1 MKAKQLSSSRG
12 VAPKMSREDR
22 EIVKALNAL
31 VVDSAELRQLEK
43 LLGNFNLFRVLR
55 FEHGEIRHSNV
66 LAWLLQPEE
75 AHGLRDLFLRRWL
88 MRVFHDSDSETA
100 CHLAPAEFDAMNL
113 RSVTVER
120 EWNSIDLLLQLETFD
135 HGTWIVAIENKVRAK
150 QRQGQLLDYRK
161 RVEAA
166 FPRAAHRL
174 YVFLTQY
181 PEEPEDPLFALATYR
196 QVFEVLSGC
205 FEEQRSTIGEEPKVL
220 LNHYLRILK
229 ESFMENS
236 EITDLVQKIYQKHRR
251 ALDVI
256 FENRK
261 DPHQQLF
268 DAVEQLMKQSAAS
281 GDFVPMLSHGGIVRF
296 LPKQWKTPANLA
308 GKGWGDRDSAYVL
321 CEVQLWTKFPRLE
334 VVEGYSPE
342 KWKADLWKLSK
353 AEHFTNESRQPG
365 PEAEYMRAYS
375 IKSPIRLV
383 HAEIEDVDQMARDIW
398 NWCLQQMAGEEFG
411 RVLKKVAEHVKKLP
425 AAQG

>member
-1 MKAKQLSSSRG
+1 MKAKQISANCG
-12 VAPKMSREDR
+12 AATKMSREDR
-22 EIVKALNAL
+22 ETVKALNAL
-31 VVDSAELRQLEK
+31 VVDSTELRQLEK

-55 FEHGEIRHSNV
+55 IEHGEIRHSNV

-100 CHLAPAEFDAMNL
+100 CHLDPAEFDAMNL

-120 EWNSIDLLLQLETFD
+120 EWNSIDLLLKLETFD

-150 QRQGQLLDYRK
+150 QRPGQLPDYRK

-174 YVFLTQY
+174 FIFLTQY
-181 PEEPEDPLFALATYR
+181 PEDPEDPLFALATYR

-205 FEEQRSTIGEEPKVL
+205 VEEQRSAIGEEPMVL

-236 EITDLVQKIYQKHRR
+236 EITNLVQKIYQKHRR

-256 FENRK
+256 YEKRK
-261 DPHQQLF
+261 DPRQHLS

-281 GDFVPMLSHGGIVRF
+281 GDFVPMSSEVAYVRF

-308 GKGWGDRDSAYVL
+308 GTSWGDQESAYVL
-321 CEVQLWTKFPRLE
+321 CELNLTGKFPYLE
-334 VVEGYSPE
+334 VLEGHSPK

-353 AEHFTNESRQPG
+353 AERFTNERKQPG
-365 PEAEYMRAYS
+365 PEVEYMRAYS
-375 IKSPIRLV
+375 VKSPIRLV
-383 HAEIEDVDQMARDIW
+383 HAEIKDVDQMARDIW
-398 NWCLQQMAGEEFG
+398 DWCLQEMEGEEFG
-411 RVLKKVAEHVKKLP
+411 RVSKKVAEHVKKLP
-425 AAQG
+425 SAQA

>member
-1 MKAKQLSSSRG
+1 MKAKQLSSRG
-12 VAPKMSREDR
+12 GAATKMSREDR

-55 FEHGEIRHSNV
+55 FEQGEIRHSNV
-66 LAWLLQPEE
+66 LSWLLQPEE

-113 RSVTVER
+113 RSVTVQR

-135 HGTWIVAIENKVRAK
+135 HGTWVVAIENKVRAK
-150 QRQGQLLDYRK
+150 QRPGQLPDYRK

-174 YVFLTQY
+174 YIFLTQY
-181 PEEPEDPLFALATYR
+181 PEDPEDPLFALATYR

-236 EITDLVQKIYQKHRR
+236 EINDLVQKIYQKHRR

-261 DPHQQLF
+261 DPRQHLF
-268 DAVEQLMKQSAAS
+268 DAVEQLMMKSAAN
-281 GDFVPMLSHGGIVRF
+281 GDFVPMLSEGGIVRF

-308 GKGWGDRDSAYVL
+308 GKIWGDQGSAYVL
-321 CEVQLWTKFPRLE
+321 CELHLLGKFPYLE
-334 VVEGYSPE
+334 VVEGHSPK
-342 KWKADLWKLSK
+342 KWKADLWKLSQ
-353 AEHFTNESRQPG
+353 AERFTNERKQPG

-375 IKSPIRLV
+375 IKSPIRSV
-383 HAEIEDVDQMARDIW
+383 HAEMEDVDQIAKDIW
-398 NWCLQQMAGEEFG
+398 NWCLQQMEGEEFG
-411 RVLKKVAEHVKKLP
+411 RVVKKVAEHVKKLP
-425 AAQG
+425 AVQA